1 MLILI
6 HLWIQIKRTKRIFLS
21 NYSLNCQ
28 LPSKVKSIQPFPTD
42 NNTCYRISRHNW
54 FSFTLSALWRLLTHM
69 VHLRHFKLLSSSS
82 STSSPWWWSCCP
94 PGWCS
99 GCTICS
105 ALLSSTS
112 TTARGWASTCVQAE
126 NAGFSLFTG
135 MLSMQKFASS
145 NFGTTW
151 PLYAMNQKCYYDWP
165 KIIVID
171 SKHLK

>member
-6 HLWIQIKRTKRIFLS
+6 HLWIQIKRTKRIFLY

-28 LPSKVKSIQPFPTD
+28 LPSKVKSIHPFPTD

-69 VHLRHFKLLSSSS
+69 VHLRHWKLLSSWSS
-82 STSSPWWWSCCP
+82 LSSPWWWSCCP

-112 TTARGWASTCVQAE
+112 TTASLSPSGGRHHHHGHHHDGHQCHHQDDCALERVQQAW
-126 NAGFSLFTG
+126 S
-135 MLSMQKFASS
+135 
-145 NFGTTW
+145 
-151 PLYAMNQKCYYDWP
+151 
-165 KIIVID
+165 
-171 SKHLK
+171 

>member
-6 HLWIQIKRTKRIFLS
+6 HLWIQIKWTKRIFLS

-69 VHLRHFKLLSSSS
+69 VHLRHWKLLSSSS

-105 ALLSSTS
+105 ALLSLTS
-112 TTARGWASTCVQAE
+112 TTASLSPSGGRHHRHGHYCGGHYHCQGHHHCHGKFHGHGHHNHHHHYHHQDDYALERVRHGWS
-126 NAGFSLFTG
+126 
-135 MLSMQKFASS
+135 
-145 NFGTTW
+145 
-151 PLYAMNQKCYYDWP
+151 
-165 KIIVID
+165 
-171 SKHLK
+171 

>member
-6 HLWIQIKRTKRIFLS
+6 HVWIQIKRTERIFLS

-69 VHLRHFKLLSSSS
+69 VHLRHWKLLSSSS

-112 TTARGWASTCVQAE
+112 TTASLSPSSGRHHHHGHHHGGHQCHHQDDCALERVQQAW
-126 NAGFSLFTG
+126 S
-135 MLSMQKFASS
+135 
-145 NFGTTW
+145 
-151 PLYAMNQKCYYDWP
+151 
-165 KIIVID
+165 
-171 SKHLK
+171 